1 MEFNGHLTVGRPGVI
16 DRIRETLADRL
27 TADGFAIF
35 SAVPLRGQ
43 RKLSWLQ
50 RLRHEFRRTGGKLD
64 LSVRMA
70 NSVRFE
76 MPFGPTGEISYT
88 VVIPHHGRVI
98 GALILIAAVT
108 AYLLDGFFP
117 ALFIAV
123 VGSGL
128 VGIALHYAMRKS
140 IVRYLGLL
148 PSQYNEHRLSM
159 G

>member
-1 MEFNGHLTVGRPGVI
+1 MEFNGHLTIDRPGAI

-27 TADGFAIF
+27 AEDGFAIF

-50 RLRHEFRRTGGKLD
+50 RFRRAFRRRGRLD

-76 MPFGPTGEISYT
+76 LPFGPTGAISYT
-88 VVIPHHGRVI
+88 VVVPHHGRAI
-98 GALILIAAVT
+98 GALILAAALT
-108 AYLLDGFFP
+108 AYWLDGFFP

-128 VGIALHYAMRKS
+128 VGIGLHYAMRKS
-140 IVRYLGLL
+140 VVRYLGLL
-148 PSQYNEHRLSM
+148 PGQYREHRLSM

>member
-1 MEFNGHLTVGRPGVI
+1 MEFNGHLTIDRPGVI

-27 TADGFAIF
+27 AGDGFAIF

-43 RKLSWLQ
+43 RRLSWLQ
-50 RLRHEFRRTGGKLD
+50 RFRRAFRRRGVRD
-64 LSVRMA
+64 FSVRMA

-98 GALILIAAVT
+98 GALILVAALA
-108 AYLLDGFFP
+108 AYWLDGFFP

-128 VGIALHYAMRKS
+128 VGIGLHYAMRKS
-140 IVRYLGLL
+140 VVRYLGLL
-148 PSQYNEHRLSM
+148 PSQYSEHRLSM